1 MYPALDGMRA
11 LDCRLRPDSA
21 EAFAF
26 ERELLGKNWSA
37 ELFANDYLAGF
48 VRVPV
53 DWSILVSRS
62 RRQGAT
68 KKH

>member
-1 MYPALDGMRA
+1 MYPVLDGMRA

-21 EAFAF
+21 EAF

-48 VRVPV
+48 IRVPV
-53 DWSILVSRS
+53 DWTVPAS
-62 RRQGAT
+62 
-68 KKH
+68 